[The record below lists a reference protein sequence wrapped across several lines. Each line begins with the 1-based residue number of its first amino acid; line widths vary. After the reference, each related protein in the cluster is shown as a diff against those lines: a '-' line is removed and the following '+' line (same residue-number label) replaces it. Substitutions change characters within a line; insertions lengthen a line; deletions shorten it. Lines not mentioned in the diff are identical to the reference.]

1 MITDKERAFAD
12 AHPAI
17 ADRYAIEGLE
27 WLNVYSDYDE
37 GKLVEKWERDKDG
50 YLVDV
55 TRREKA
61 REEIARI
68 QEELEELRR
77 KENVKK

>member
-17 ADRYAIEGLE
+17 AQRYETEGLE

-37 GKLVEKWERDKDG
+37 GKLVEKWERNKDG

-55 TRREKA
+55 TGREKA

-77 KENVKK
+77 KENAKK

>member
-27 WLNVYSDYDE
+27 WLKTYSDYNE
-37 GKLVEKWERDKDG
+37 GKLVEKWERNKDG
-50 YLVDV
+50 HLVDV
-55 TRREKA
+55 TGREMA

-77 KENVKK
+77 KENAKK